1 MKKAGNFPILKSEVL
16 QGFPNALHA
25 LTDANC
31 AKDRQ
36 STLLVNGGR
45 VTDLATVN
53 CNEWTLRLTEEEQS
67 TM

>member
-1 MKKAGNFPILKSEVL
+1 MQRAGNFPILKSELL

-36 STLLVNGGR
+36 STLLVNGER

-53 CNEWTLRLTEEEQS
+53 CNEWTLHWIEEEQS